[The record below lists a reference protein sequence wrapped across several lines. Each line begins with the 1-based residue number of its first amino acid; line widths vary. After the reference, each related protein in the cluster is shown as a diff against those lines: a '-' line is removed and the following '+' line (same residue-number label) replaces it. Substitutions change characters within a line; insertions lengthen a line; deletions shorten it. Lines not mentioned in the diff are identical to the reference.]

1 MEETKK
7 QATSDPPRPN
17 QFAGSIKGDACGDAR
32 HSSSGVFEKHDPV
45 HDWYRPEIE
54 LALKNSAKR
63 RADDKSN
70 PNLAPAIPNDPEA
83 VPDKR
88 APEELYL
95 GLHLRNEKRPYMSKH
110 ARDFVRHMGNWD
122 GFSNH
127 GISAPEYCTLQILY

>member
-7 QATSDPPRPN
+7 QATPDPPRPN
-17 QFAGSIKGDACGDAR
+17 QFAGSIKRDSYGEAKSP
-32 HSSSGVFEKHDPV
+32 SSSVFEKHDPV

-70 PNLAPAIPNDPEA
+70 SNLAPTIPKDPE
-83 VPDKR
+83 VVQDKR

-95 GLHLRNEKRPYMSKH
+95 GSHLENKKRPYMSKH

-127 GISAPEYCTLQILY
+127 GMSAAKYYTLHILY